1 MNFSKLLK
9 SQRLLNPLCEHVS
22 MFTIE
27 EGETIEK
34 GDSVVVD
41 TNTLLARKPTEGA
54 GYLTAGIAAKVI
66 SNEYGVQSVICVD
79 GIHLL
84 YNTCGDISEADIG
97 KDCYFLDTDNVT
109 LDGTNKIKAGHIEAV
124 ELSDD
129 PADIEDG
136 ADRRIFI
143 KMDILQGRY
152 LKW

>member
-1 MNFSKLLK
+1 MNFSKLLAT
-9 SQRLLNPLCEHVS
+9 QGLLNPLCEHVS
-22 MFTIE
+22 MFSVDKWVTVE
-27 EGETIEK
+27 R
-34 GDSVVVD
+34 GDSIIVD
-41 TNTLLARKPTEGA
+41 MHTMRARKPIKGD

-66 SNEYGVQSVICVD
+66 RQEDGGQSVICID

-84 YNTCGDISEADIG
+84 YDPRGDISEADIG

-109 LDGTNKIKAGHIEAV
+109 LDGTKRTKAGRIEAV

-136 ADRRIFI
+136 ADRRIFV